1 MQFVVQPD
9 PSELAGLPPVLE
21 ALAEQV
27 ERVRGRVQ
35 RSGLSGSRR
44 EVVEWRL
51 GVMITLLRKTRSD
64 LDPAIEEARVQLER
78 DLADEERLAAGE

>member
-1 MQFVVQPD
+1 MQLD

-21 ALAEQV
+21 ALAEQG